1 MVYLAALAS
10 QVLSASSRGVAGLEV
25 LNVGGGPVLG
35 LGAGDVVIRGVG

>member
-1 MVYLAALAS
+1 VYLTALAS
-10 QVLSASSRGVAGLEV
+10 QVLSASKRGGVTGFEV